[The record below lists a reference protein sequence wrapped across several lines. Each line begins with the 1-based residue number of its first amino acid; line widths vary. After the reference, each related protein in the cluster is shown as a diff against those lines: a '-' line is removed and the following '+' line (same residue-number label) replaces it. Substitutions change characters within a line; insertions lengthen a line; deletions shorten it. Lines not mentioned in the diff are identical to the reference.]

1 VNTIETTKLQLR
13 FHAPMAVGGQLIG
26 YAIGACCIGELLVAR
41 GARGIC
47 AIFLDDT
54 PEGLR
59 NKLHEAFPDST
70 AHQRQ
75 DSLQDDLDKVRDF
88 IDSAD
93 GAVTLEIDA
102 EGSAFQQRVW
112 KLLREIPAGSTLSY
126 SQVAERLGRPSAAR
140 AVASACAA
148 NKHAVVIP
156 CHRVVRGD
164 GSVSGYRWGA
174 DRKRRLLLKESRR

>member
-1 VNTIETTKLQLR
+1 VNTTETSKLQLR
-13 FHAPMAVGGQLIG
+13 FHTPMAVGGQLVS
-26 YAIGACCIGELLVAR
+26 YAVGACSIGALLVAR
-41 GARGIC
+41 GSRGIC

-59 NKLHEAFPDST
+59 NKLREAFPDST
-70 AHQRQ
+70 AQLRQ
-75 DSLQDDLDKVRDF
+75 NALQGDLDKVRDF

-93 GAVTLEIDA
+93 GEVTLEIDA

-112 KLLREIPAGSTLSY
+112 KLLGEIPTGSTLSY
-126 SQVAERLGRPSAAR
+126 SEVAQRLGIPGAAR

-174 DRKRRLLLKESRR
+174 DRKRRLLLKESGQ